1 MSMVDE
7 RWNGWDGMGWDG
19 MGWDWMDWIG
29 WIGNEVESCKIKGC
43 I

>member
-7 RWNGWDGMGWDG
+7 RWMGWDG
-19 MGWDWMDWIG
+19 MG

>member
-7 RWNGWDGMGWDG
+7 RWNGWDG